1 MPISLGPQW
10 NLRNARY
17 CITEGNTV
25 VFNTEGSWNP
35 IEQENAEELT
45 ESFRRDGIC
54 AGDSLR
60 NLSPSDDCS
69 HYLADAAL
77 ELDVVGDRAA
87 YCDFA
92 GQVWV
97 DAAAD

>member
-35 IEQENAEELT
+35 IEQENAEEL
-45 ESFRRDGIC
+45 E
-54 AGDSLR
+54 
-60 NLSPSDDCS
+60 LSP
-69 HYLADAAL
+69 
-77 ELDVVGDRAA
+77 
-87 YCDFA
+87 
-92 GQVWV
+92 
-97 DAAAD
+97 